1 MSLNII
7 VVGLGRVGTYL
18 AKVLSREN
26 HNIVGIDSNL
36 SCCQE
41 AGENLDIQVLPGQGT
56 DHRVLETA
64 GIRQADMLIA
74 LTGSDDQNIL
84 ACQMA
89 ARYGVQRKIARIR
102 NPAFYDNP
110 PHFSL
115 SQWGVDV
122 AVQPEAE
129 TAKEIV
135 LLIKRSA
142 ATDVL
147 EFADNR
153 VQLIG
158 IRLDAQCPVLNETVQ
173 KVSQKYKEN
182 VFRAVAILRNNK
194 TIIPTGADFYH
205 QRDQVF
211 FMAQTEDIP
220 KVAALMG
227 KSDEKLNRIMIL
239 GGGKVGRSTAH
250 LLEEEKNLEIKLI
263 DSDPDKTQRLAEEFV
278 HTMVIQGDGRDFD
291 LLATEGILETD
302 ALVSVTND
310 EETNI
315 LTSLL
320 AKHLGVTKT
329 IALVSREEY
338 LPIMAPI
345 GVNAAVNIN
354 RITSNS
360 ILRLIRRGDVVSL
373 ASLPGVDA
381 QVVEYLVHAGAKVT
395 KKPLSR
401 LDFPGDAILGA
412 VIRGDRVII
421 PVGETQIQP
430 GDHVVIFSLP
440 RVLPD
445 VEKLFER

>member
-1 MSLNII
+1 MSLHI
-7 VVGLGRVGTYL
+7 VLVGLGRVGLYL

-26 HNIVGIDSNL
+26 HNVVAIESDL
-36 SCCQE
+36 PCCRE
-41 AGENLDIQVLPGQGT
+41 AGEILDVQVLHGQGT
-56 DHRVLETA
+56 DHRLLEMA
-64 GIRQADMLIA
+64 GIRQADMMIA
-74 LTGSDDQNIL
+74 LTGSDDQNIM

-89 ARYGVQRKIARIR
+89 ARYGVRRKIARIR
-102 NPAFYDNP
+102 NPLFYENP
-110 PHFSL
+110 PSFSL
-115 SQWGVDV
+115 SQWGVDI
-122 AVQPEAE
+122 AIQPEAE

-147 EFADNR
+147 EFAENK

-158 IRLDAQCPVLNETVQ
+158 IRLDALCPVLNQTVQ
-173 KVSQKYKEN
+173 EVSRRFQEEA
-182 VFRAVAILRNNK
+182 FRAVAILRNNK
-194 TIIPTGADFYH
+194 TIIPTGHDLYL

-211 FMAQTEDIP
+211 FMAKSESIP
-220 KVAALMG
+220 KIAALMG

-239 GGGKVGRSTAH
+239 GGGKIGRFTAR
-250 LLEEEKNLEIKLI
+250 LLEGEKDLEIKLI
-263 DSDPDKTQRLAEEFV
+263 ESNPDKTQRLADELLR
-278 HTMVIQGDGRDFD
+278 TLVIHGDGRNFD

-302 ALVSVTND
+302 ALVSVTDD

-354 RITSNS
+354 LITSNS

-373 ASLPGVDA
+373 AGLPGVDA
-381 QVVEYLVHAGAKVT
+381 QVVEYIVHAGAKVS

-401 LDFPGDAILGA
+401 IDFPNDAIVGA
-412 VIRGDRVII
+412 VTRGDRVII
-421 PVGETQIQP
+421 PKGETKIQP
-430 GDHVVIFSLP
+430 DDHVVVFSLP